1 MKTLQN
7 YRDVLAEFGEALV
20 LRNEAIRTQ
29 NFRKYEQ
36 FLLANFPDSAYEDLE
51 KAKKLKVLK
60 FTKDQLRSWIEV
72 AKINMLESD
81 LFGFDYGSILTG
93 HVVSVE
99 ALRLYSIDSLEDIIC
114 TQMLP
119 SDLLN
124 MTNHEEYFVNIHIQA
139 K

>member
-93 HVVSVE
+93 HVVSNEEV
-99 ALRLYSIDSLEDIIC
+99 RQYSSDSLEDIIC

-119 SDLLN
+119 KDLLK

>member
-36 FLLANFPDSAYEDLE
+36 FLLANFPDSAKEDLE
-51 KAKKLKVLK
+51 KAKKMKVLK
-60 FTKDQLRSWIEV
+60 FNKDQLRSWIEATKV
-72 AKINMLESD
+72 NMLESD
-81 LFGFDYGSILTG
+81 LFGFDKGSILTG
-93 HVVSVE
+93 HIVSGEEV
-99 ALRLYSIDSLEDIIC
+99 RQYSSDSLEDIIC

-119 SDLLN
+119 KDFLN
-124 MTNHEEYFVNIHIQA
+124 MTNHEEYFVNIRVRT
-139 K
+139 